1 MIVESGAEQISVF
14 RKACKCQWII
24 VGDWNLEPVTFG
36 QSVGPRF
43 LEGELLL
50 PEAEFACSAGR
61 GRVIDFGIG
70 SQQLRP
76 LCSGRLD
83 ENSPW
88 STNDGLWLTI
98 ANVQEVSV
106 LRQALARPIL
116 QVQGPWSRSWDDFA
130 AHALTKGE
138 EGAQDPPTS
147 FVVEGEMIAYL
158 VLVMQ
163 HRVTGW
169 QKTRGMNPSPWIRP
183 GWMGP
188 LRRAANEQ
196 ADELDRFIWRQV
208 TEECRAALAKTAL
221 VLDQWAPREWA
232 GLPDAALGSLTDILN
247 EGENDLAWPCQSLAV
262 IMGILGKSDGG
273 ERAIGLTG
281 GLYCLWSRLPKPLVQ
296 AWDADR
302 SEEAFWGKEAKG
314 NSALLAGFVRES
326 KSEVTNA
333 MGLEAAEVLF
343 DEAKFF
349 DTLVPVLVG
358 KFALVQ
364 KFCAAL
370 VPRRAGAPGREI
382 LQGAWLARPG
392 RGSGLRLPGQSG
404 LCPAQGYRRRGP
416 QLAQAQKAPV
426 PPVLPGW
433 RDLGEGPLGQVGEA
447 GPRRHLPNRQGRPSS
462 EPWLQAVCSRA
473 SWLGRCR
480 PSLWP
485 CLLEAA
491 SGHCGLRRPVPS
503 WGHPLPL
510 FAVVGMAGLQPAG
523 GGRSGGNMFPGDRPF
538 SAALAGGC
546 RSGVNLVPQRQAA

>member
-1 MIVESGAEQISVF
+1 
-14 RKACKCQWII
+14 
-24 VGDWNLEPVTFG
+24 
-36 QSVGPRF
+36 
-43 LEGELLL
+43 
-50 PEAEFACSAGR
+50 
-61 GRVIDFGIG
+61 
-70 SQQLRP
+70 
-76 LCSGRLD
+76 
-83 ENSPW
+83 
-88 STNDGLWLTI
+88 
-98 ANVQEVSV
+98 
-106 LRQALARPIL
+106 
-116 QVQGPWSRSWDDFA
+116 
-130 AHALTKGE
+130 
-138 EGAQDPPTS
+138 
-147 FVVEGEMIAYL
+147 MIAYL

-163 HRVTGW
+163 HRVSGW

-302 SEEAFWGKEAKG
+302 SEEAFCGKEAKG

-364 KFCAAL
+364 KLCAAI

-382 LQGAWLARPG
+382 SRCLACKARTWLRAAAAWAVRPVSCTRLPPTRPSARTGSEGTCASCTARLARPW
-392 RGSGLRLPGQSG
+392 
-404 LCPAQGYRRRGP
+404 RR
-416 QLAQAQKAPV
+416 AAWSS
-426 PPVLPGW
+426 W
-433 RDLGEGPLGQVGEA
+433 R
-447 GPRRHLPNRQGRPSS
+447 
-462 EPWLQAVCSRA
+462 SRA
-473 SWLGRCR
+473 SATPAKSAG
-480 PSLWP
+480 
-485 CLLEAA
+485 AA
-491 SGHCGLRRPVPS
+491 VLR
-503 WGHPLPL
+503 
-510 FAVVGMAGLQPAG
+510 
-523 GGRSGGNMFPGDRPF
+523 
-538 SAALAGGC
+538 ALAAGRLQQG
-546 RSGVNLVPQRQAA
+546 LVAWPLQA